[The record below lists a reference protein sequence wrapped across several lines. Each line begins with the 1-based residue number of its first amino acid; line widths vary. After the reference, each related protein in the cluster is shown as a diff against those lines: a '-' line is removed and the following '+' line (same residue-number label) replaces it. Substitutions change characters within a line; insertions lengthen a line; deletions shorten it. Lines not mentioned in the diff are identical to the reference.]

1 MWVFTV
7 IVNLAIALPYFAI
20 SYFVMRGLVKSN
32 QLRSN
37 HLGLGTAMIF
47 LSCGTGHLLHAEH
60 MLFGGR
66 EFRTAADLHLT
77 LWNASTAGIAVWY
90 LSMRAR
96 YGQLLQSPAMFEDQT
111 RVTADA
117 EARRAADHDH
127 LTGLLNRQALL
138 RAVGSALDPNVSG
151 VTRGLLFLDLD
162 GFKEINDRF
171 GHSAG
176 DAVLIAVVARLRH
189 ALRPGDLLARLGGDE
204 FVVFLDNAATEED
217 AATVAKRLS
226 DALLAPFFV
235 LGDELVSIT
244 TSIGIALTA
253 PGDLTAPELLH
264 RADLAMYHAKNQGP
278 GRCSFGVPHRPNF
291 RLKSGAAGTSL

>member
-1 MWVFTV
+1 MWIFAVLAS
-7 IVNLAIALPYFAI
+7 LAIALPYFAI
-20 SYFVMRGLVKSN
+20 SYFVTRGLIKSN

-37 HLGLGTAMIF
+37 RLGLGTALIF
-47 LSCGTGHLLHAEH
+47 FSCGTGHLLHAEH
-60 MLFGGR
+60 LLFGGQ
-66 EFRTAADLHLT
+66 EIRTASDLHLT
-77 LWNASTAGIAVWY
+77 LWDASTAAIAAWY

-117 EARRAADHDH
+117 EARCAADHDH

-138 RAVGSALDPNVSG
+138 RAVESALDPDVSG

-176 DAVLIAVVARLRH
+176 DAVLTAVVGRLRH

-217 AATVAKRLS
+217 AATVGKRLCDS
-226 DALLAPFFV
+226 LLAPFFV
-235 LGDELVSIT
+235 LDHELVSIT

-278 GRCSFGVPHRPNF
+278 GRCSFGVSPP
-291 RLKSGAAGTSL
+291 AIA